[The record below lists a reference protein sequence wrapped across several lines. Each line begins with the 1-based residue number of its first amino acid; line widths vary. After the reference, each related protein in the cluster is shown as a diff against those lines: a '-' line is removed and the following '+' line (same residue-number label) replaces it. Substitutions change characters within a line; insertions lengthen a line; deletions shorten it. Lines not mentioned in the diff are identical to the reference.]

1 MNRRIWSS
9 GVATFAVGA
18 CVATGLPTVAD
29 KDVERA
35 QTMFP
40 EATRE
45 RLESGRQTYTLRCG
59 ACHEPYAPALRSP
72 SEWEWAV
79 AEMSE
84 RAGLAGE
91 RQQLV
96 LQYLQTFSRR

>member
-1 MNRRIWSS
+1 
-9 GVATFAVGA
+9 
-18 CVATGLPTVAD
+18 
-29 KDVERA
+29 
-35 QTMFP
+35 MFP

-59 ACHEPYAPALRSP
+59 ACHETYAPASRSP
-72 SEWEWAV
+72 TEWEWSV

-91 RQQLV
+91 RQKIV
-96 LQYLQTFSRR
+96 LEYLQTFAQR